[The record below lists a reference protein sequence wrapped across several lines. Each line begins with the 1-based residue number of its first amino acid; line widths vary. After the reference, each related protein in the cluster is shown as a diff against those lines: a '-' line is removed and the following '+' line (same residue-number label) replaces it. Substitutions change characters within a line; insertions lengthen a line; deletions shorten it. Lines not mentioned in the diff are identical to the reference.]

1 MYVDDLKWINIYKNE
16 GNQEMIKYIIAE
28 KNEINT

>member
-1 MYVDDLKWINIYKNE
+1 MYVDDLKWTNIYKNE